1 MAGANFLPAFLVH
14 TNIGYVVIQK
24 VYTFSDSPLLILGL
38 PFLITFFAGNSHLLL
53 DRKTGVDNNQKH
65 LL

>member
-38 PFLITFFAGNSHLLL
+38 PFLITLPLA
-53 DRKTGVDNNQKH
+53 TAIYY
-65 LL
+65 